1 VLETRSRVDVALRCL
16 CPSEASLARRR
27 WTRGRKRYTDEAHER
42 AHAGAVWAAVV
53 VVVCGREGG
62 RNRGGGRGVQGGGS
76 GGLLCDDDDDEPPP
90 IPSHPKPSKPQASPP
105 SEVRARRYGRPA
117 LLLSYKNSLSR
128 KALQQILHYTTPFFS
143 SIPRQPT
150 SAPSLNTLHCTRHYA
165 LSSGARKVALG
176 TFATFP
182 HSACTLRK
190 MTII

>member
-76 GGLLCDDDDDEPPP
+76 GGLLCDGEPHP

-105 SEVRARRYGRPA
+105 SEVRARRYVRPA

-128 KALQQILHYTTPFFS
+128 KALQQLLHHTTQFFS
-143 SIPRQPT
+143 SILRQPA
-150 SAPSLNTLHCTRHYA
+150 SAPSLNTLHCTRQYA
-165 LSSGARKVALG
+165 LSSEARKVATG